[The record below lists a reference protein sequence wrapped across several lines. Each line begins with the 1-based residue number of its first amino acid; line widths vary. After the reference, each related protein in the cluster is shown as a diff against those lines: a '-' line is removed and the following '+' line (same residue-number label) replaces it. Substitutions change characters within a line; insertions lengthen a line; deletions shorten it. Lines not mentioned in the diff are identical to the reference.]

1 MATTVANADE
11 IQQVWV
17 EYKKDQTNRDLR
29 NRLIERYLPLV
40 RYNGERIWQRLPDGV
55 ELDDLISAGVFG
67 LMDAIDAFDL
77 ERGVKFETY
86 CVPRIRGAM
95 LDELRCMDWVPRL
108 VRSKASKL
116 AAATK
121 KLEARLGRTPT
132 EVELAEFMELSVPE
146 LEKMI
151 SDANAVN
158 LISLNKKWYETDS
171 YKDVREIDI
180 LEDKKGEDP
189 TRRIQKNDLMRL
201 VTKGLNR
208 NERLIIIL
216 YYYEELTMKEIGA
229 TLDLSESRVSQMH
242 SSIVTRLQQ
251 QLGRRKVEFGQN
263 RMAS

>member
-1 MATTVANADE
+1 MATTVAPED
-11 IQQVWV
+11 V
-17 EYKKDQTNRDLR
+17 EHLWIEFKQDMSNQDLR
-29 NRLIERYLPLV
+29 NRLVEIYLPLV
-40 RYNGERIWQRLPDGV
+40 KYNGERIWSRLPEGV

-77 ERGVKFETY
+77 TRGVKFETY

-95 LDELRCMDWVPRL
+95 LDELRTMDWVPRL

-116 AAATK
+116 KEAVK
-121 KLEARLGRTPT
+121 GLEARLGRQPN
-132 EVELAEFMELSVPE
+132 ENELAEEMQISVPE
-146 LEKMI
+146 LEKMML
-151 SDANAVN
+151 DANAVN

-189 TRRIQKNDLMRL
+189 TRRIQKADLMRL

-242 SSIVTRLQQ
+242 SSIVDRLKN
-251 QLGRRKVEFGQN
+251 QLGRRRPEFG
-263 RMAS
+263 S

>member
-1 MATTVANADE
+1 MATTVAQTLEIEDIWRKFKADPS
-11 IQQVWV
+11 QV
-17 EYKKDQTNRDLR
+17 ELR
-29 NRLIERYLPLV
+29 NLLVENFLPLV
-40 RYNGERIWQRLPDGV
+40 KYNGERIWARLPDGV
-55 ELDDLISAGVFG
+55 ELDDLISAGIFG
-67 LMDAIDAFDL
+67 LMDAIDAYDL
-77 ERGVKFETY
+77 TRGVKFETY

-95 LDELRCMDWVPRL
+95 LDELRTMDWVPRL

-116 AAATK
+116 GEATK
-121 KLEARLGRTPT
+121 SLEAKLGRHPT
-132 EVELAEFMELSVPE
+132 AIELAEVMQMPVGD
-146 LEKMI
+146 LEKMQMEA
-151 SDANAVN
+151 SAVN

-189 TRRIQKNDLMRL
+189 TRRVYKQDLMRL

-242 SSIVTRLQQ
+242 SSIVARLQE
-251 QLGRRKVEFGQN
+251 QLNRRRPEFGT
-263 RMAS
+263 